1 MTALAYLD
9 AAFPVT
15 NGGAVALAAIAFDAL
30 LCLFIVCVDLADA
43 RRHRA
48 ILARASEKEG
58 A

>member
-1 MTALAYLD
+1 MTALAYL
-9 AAFPVT
+9 AATYPVT
-15 NGGAVALAAIAFDAL
+15 YGGAVALAAIAFDAL

-48 ILARASEKEG
+48 ALGRASDKEG